1 MSLDLFSKT
10 LAQVSKVSQLVAL
23 HLMGDPLVH
32 PELKEILDLCQK
44 HKTRVFMVTN
54 GVLIKSPELLL
65 HEAINQ
71 VSFSLHSY
79 TDNFPGQDP
88 TQYLERIFKFTE
100 LAFEKR
106 PKLFINYRLW
116 NLKSKSGTDQQNE
129 IFFKA
134 IEDRF
139 QIKIPRNIEI
149 ANNKNLKLKN
159 YLSLHFDV
167 EFTWPAL
174 SLPVLGTE
182 GTCHG
187 LKSHF
192 GVLIDGTVVPCCL
205 DKEGH
210 IPLGNLNQ
218 QPLNQILAS
227 PRALKIIKG
236 FQQNRLEEDLCQRCQ
251 YIERFQKR

>member
-1 MSLDLFSKT
+1 MSLELFSKT
-10 LAQVSKVSQLVAL
+10 LAQVSKVTSLVAL

-32 PELKEILDLCQK
+32 PHLKEILDLCDQYNTK
-44 HKTRVFMVTN
+44 VFLVTN
-54 GVLIKSPELLL
+54 GLLLKAPELLL
-65 HEAINQ
+65 HKAIHQ
-71 VSFSLHSY
+71 LSFSLHSY

-88 TQYLERIFKFTE
+88 SAYLERIFKLTE
-100 LAFEKR
+100 MAFEKR

-116 NLKSKSGTDQQNE
+116 NLNSKNGTDQQNE

-167 EFTWPAL
+167 EFNWPAL
-174 SLPVLGTE
+174 SLPVLGTK

-227 PRALKIIKG
+227 PRTLKIIKG